1 MDYLTVFDIG
11 VSGMNLQMARL
22 ESMAANLANTNSTS
36 ADASSVYKP
45 LDVVGVSGTHFES
58 LLNGSASSDELA
70 VRYQIVESNVAP
82 RMVLDPSHPHANA
95 DGLVAYPDIN
105 PVSEMVKLMTATR
118 AYEANAQVVN
128 AAKSMASVAMDIGR
142 GR

>member
-36 ADASSVYKP
+36 ADASSVYRP
-45 LDVVGVSGTHFES
+45 LDVVGVSGTNFES

-70 VRYQIVESNVAP
+70 VRYQVVESNVGP

-105 PVSEMVKLMTATR
+105 PVSEMMKLMTATR